1 MFGGDGRGGGTYVV
15 IPDGPT
21 PTVPPPGAM
30 SFSPHAPGEA
40 TGPLAQV
47 GTEEVAEG
55 TGSPRVAGLAAE
67 ADRLGVRGVPDL
79 AAVEAPA
86 ALVGLE
92 VLVAVALEAGPGTTM
107 EPAEA
112 EAREDSLHQAV
123 GRHHREVTRVE
134 EVEVRLASGQK
145 GRIGVG
151 PPTLR

>member
-1 MFGGDGRGGGTYVV
+1 M
-15 IPDGPT
+15 
-21 PTVPPPGAM
+21 
-30 SFSPHAPGEA
+30 
-40 TGPLAQV
+40 GPLAREDM
-47 GTEEVAEG
+47 EEVAEG
-55 TGSPRVAGLAAE
+55 MGSPQVAGLAAE
-67 ADRLGVRGVPDL
+67 AVRLGVRVVPGL
-79 AAVEAPA
+79 AALEALA

-151 PPTLR
+151 PPTRRCWKF